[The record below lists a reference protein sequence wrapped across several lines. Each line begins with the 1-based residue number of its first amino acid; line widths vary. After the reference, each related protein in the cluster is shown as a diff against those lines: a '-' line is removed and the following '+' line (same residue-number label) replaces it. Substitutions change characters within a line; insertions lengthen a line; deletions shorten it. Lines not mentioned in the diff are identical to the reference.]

1 MDWEVFRD
9 HRDVWIE
16 LFRDDRD
23 VWIER
28 CLETIEMYEFR
39 GV

>member
-1 MDWEVFRD
+1 M
-9 HRDVWIE
+9 
-16 LFRDDRD
+16 FRDDRD

-28 CLETIEMYEFR
+28 CLETIEMYGLSCLEMIEMYGLR